1 MFQAS
6 GSRNNSLTVADVE
19 VTRQFLATNN
29 KVINRG
35 DSFRRRDPA
44 PRDQRA
50 SPRRAEH
57 SGGAGAGQA
66 APQIHVGGE
75 AGPARHVSGPHVDK
89 CFRVVFL
96 GGREVGKSSIVDQF
110 MSSEH
115 ADVYE
120 DNEEEDDSRHTR
132 ERSVRTS
139 CSVLNFT
146 FCECKCSIC
155 PQIAHSRC

>member
-1 MFQAS
+1 M
-6 GSRNNSLTVADVE
+6 E

-57 SGGAGAGQA
+57 SGGPGAGAGQA

-146 FCECKCSIC
+146 FCECKCSTC

>member
-1 MFQAS
+1 M
-6 GSRNNSLTVADVE
+6 
-19 VTRQFLATNN
+19 
-29 KVINRG
+29 
-35 DSFRRRDPA
+35 
-44 PRDQRA
+44 
-50 SPRRAEH
+50 
-57 SGGAGAGQA
+57 
-66 APQIHVGGE
+66 
-75 AGPARHVSGPHVDK
+75 SGPHVDK

>member
-1 MFQAS
+1 MDRGTEEAAPGWS
-6 GSRNNSLTVADVE
+6 G
-19 VTRQFLATNN
+19 VTGLRGGSSGLQLRGGGGLA
-29 KVINRG
+29 
-35 DSFRRRDPA
+35 
-44 PRDQRA
+44 
-50 SPRRAEH
+50 
-57 SGGAGAGQA
+57 GAGAGQA

-120 DNEEEDDSRHTR
+120 DNEEEDSRHTR

-139 CSVLNFT
+139 CFVLNFT
-146 FCECKCSIC
+146 FCECKCSTC